1 MRLSILTGLALI
13 AGCQIVQ
20 PEFEKLDEMVAAP
33 FRSVKIMSWN
43 LHAGK
48 GLDGVRDI
56 RRAAA
61 VIKTASPDVAALQEI
76 DRGTGRSG
84 GVDQLAELEQGTG
97 MHATWCRAID
107 FDGGEYG
114 IAVLSKDEPISV
126 RRVELPGAAEKRM
139 LLIVDFPRYT
149 VGCTHLSLDAA
160 ERLASAAIIR
170 SQLDPGKPFFLA
182 GDWNERPEDPAVREL
197 RKPFALVSGRSA
209 TFPANAPNRCI
220 DYVAVSRRHYARFEH
235 TEHEVLPECVIS
247 DHRPV
252 LVKLR

>member
-1 MRLSILTGLALI
+1 MSLVLFT
-13 AGCQIVQ
+13 GCQIVQ
-20 PEFEKLDEMVAAP
+20 PEFEKLGEMASAP

-48 GLDGVRDI
+48 GLDGVRDM

-61 VIKTASPDVAALQEI
+61 VIKEASPDVAALQEI
-76 DRGTGRSG
+76 DRKTGRSG

-97 MHATWCRAID
+97 MHATWCRTID

-114 IAVLSKDEPISV
+114 IAILSRDEPISV
-126 RRVELPGAAEKRM
+126 RRMELPGAAERRM
-139 LLIVDFPRYT
+139 LLIADFPRYT

-160 ERLASAAIIR
+160 ERLASVAIIR
-170 SQLDPGKPFFLA
+170 SQLDPAKPFFLA
-182 GDWNERPEDPAVREL
+182 GDWNERPEEPAVKEL
-197 RKPFALVSGRSA
+197 RKPFALVSGRES
-209 TFPANAPNRCI
+209 TFPAASPNRCI
-220 DYVAVSRRHYARFEH
+220 DYVAISRRHYARFEH
-235 TEHEVLPECVIS
+235 TEHKVLAEKVIS